1 MAGALD
7 LGQSPGPSCRTS
19 LKLQRLGSSDPRRGL
34 LPVGRMSSAEKHS
47 SRPPIP
53 GSGRLQGIC
62 TFFPRESVSFIR
74 EGGVDM
80 RCRQRPLGGAESLG
94 C

>member
-1 MAGALD
+1 MG
-7 LGQSPGPSCRTS
+7 
-19 LKLQRLGSSDPRRGL
+19 
-34 LPVGRMSSAEKHS
+34 
-47 SRPPIP
+47 
-53 GSGRLQGIC
+53 

-80 RCRQRPLGGAESLG
+80 RCRQWPLGGAELLG